1 MNSSIF
7 DIFKIGIGPSSSH
20 TVGPMIISNKFVSL
34 IKKKNLLLKI
44 TRIEI
49 TLFGSLAAT
58 GLGHASD
65 IAVLLGFT
73 GSSPKNID
81 TTLMNEEFTN
91 IKENKKLKLLDNIEI
106 DFDYEKDLI
115 FKLEFLEYH
124 SNAISF
130 TAFEND
136 DKVLEK
142 TYYSVGGGLVLSEDE
157 IKDEKQIK
165 DEGSKIPYKFSSA
178 KELILLCKSNNLKI
192 SELIMENEKAL
203 RSEEEIKEKLKEIWS
218 VMQTS
223 VQNGCSREGLMP
235 GRLKVPRRAK
245 KLYEK
250 LSSKANFSMIDPLE
264 VMDWIDLYAL
274 AVNEENACG
283 GRVVTAPTNGAAGII
298 PAVIHYMNRFINK
311 NLSEFDID
319 AINSFLLTA
328 GAIGMLYQ
336 KNASISGADVGCQGE
351 VGVACSMA
359 AGALAEAMG
368 GDVDKVE
375 NAAEI
380 GMEHN
385 LGLTCDPIGG
395 FVQIPCIER
404 NAMASMKAVNAA
416 RMSINGDGK
425 HHVSLDSV
433 IKTMFETGKDM
444 MNKYKE
450 TSLGGLA
457 VNAVEC

>member
-20 TVGPMIISNKFVSL
+20 TVGPMIIANKFVSL
-34 IKKKNLLLKI
+34 LKEKNFLAKIKKL
-44 TRIEI
+44 EI
-49 TLFGSLAAT
+49 TLYGSLAAT
-58 GLGHASD
+58 GLGHSSD
-65 IAVLLGFT
+65 VAVLLGFT
-73 GSSPKNID
+73 GKTPQNID
-81 TTLMNEEFTN
+81 TDFMNIEMSN
-91 IKENKKLKLLDNIEI
+91 IKKNKKLKLLDNFEI

-115 FKLEFLEYH
+115 LKLEFLEFH
-124 SNAISF
+124 SNAIKF
-130 TAFEND
+130 KAFKKEGFL
-136 DKVLEK
+136 LEK
-142 TYYSVGGGLVLSEDE
+142 TYYSIGGGFVLSEDE
-157 IKDEKQIK
+157 IHKEVKNS
-165 DEGSKIPYKFSSA
+165 ETSIPYSFNSS
-178 KELILLCKSNNLKI
+178 KELISLCKKNNLKI
-192 SELIMENEKAL
+192 SELVMENEKVL
-203 RSEEEIKEKLKEIWS
+203 RSEEEIKAKLKEIWE
-218 VMQTS
+218 VMQAS
-223 VQNGCSREGLMP
+223 VKNGCENEGLMP

-250 LSSKANFSMIDPLE
+250 LSCKANFSMVDPLE

-298 PAVIHYMNRFINK
+298 PAVIHYMNRFLNK
-311 NLSEFDID
+311 NLEEFDMEE
-319 AINSFLLTA
+319 INSFLLTA

-359 AGALAEAMG
+359 AGALAELMG
-368 GDVDKVE
+368 ADVDKVE

-395 FVQIPCIER
+395 YVQIPCIER

-416 RMSINGDGK
+416 RMAINGDGK
-425 HHVSLDSV
+425 HFVSLDSV
-433 IKTMFETGKDM
+433 IKTMFITGKDM

>member
-1 MNSSIF
+1 MKASIF

-20 TVGPMIISNKFVSL
+20 TVGPMVISNQFSS
-34 IKKKNLLLKI
+34 LLKTKKYLNKI
-44 TRIEI
+44 NKLSIV
-49 TLFGSLAAT
+49 LYGSLAAT

-65 IAVLLGFT
+65 VAVLLGLCGKT
-73 GSSPKNID
+73 PQNVD
-81 TTLMNEEFTN
+81 TDMMNEEVIN
-91 IKENKKLKLLDNIEI
+91 IKKNKRLRLLDGVSI
-106 DFDYEKDLI
+106 DFDYDKDLI
-115 FKLEFLEYH
+115 MKMEFLPFH
-124 SNAISF
+124 SNAITF
-130 TAFEND
+130 YAYED
-136 DKVLEK
+136 GKLLIEK
-142 TYYSVGGGLVLSEDE
+142 TYYSIGGGFVLCEDE
-157 IKDEKQIK
+157 INKKED
-165 DEGSKIPYKFSSA
+165 DNSVNIPYEFNSS
-178 KELILLCKSNNLKI
+178 KELISLCKKHSLSI
-192 SELIMENEKAL
+192 SELILENEKAY
-203 RSEEEIKEKLKEIWS
+203 RSEEEINIKLKEIWN
-218 VMQTS
+218 VMEKC
-223 VQNGCSREGLMP
+223 VEDGCKHDGLMP

-250 LSSKANFSMIDPLE
+250 LSKKANFSMIDPLE

-283 GRVVTAPTNGAAGII
+283 GRVVTAPTNGAAGIV
-298 PAVIHYMNRFINK
+298 PAVMHYMNRFINK
-311 NLSEFDID
+311 NLDEYDMK
-319 AINSFLLTA
+319 AINKFLLTA

-368 GDVDKVE
+368 GNVDKVE

-395 FVQIPCIER
+395 YVQIPCIER

-416 RMSINGDGK
+416 RMAINGDGK

-444 MNKYKE
+444 MHKYKE

>member
-1 MNSSIF
+1 MKSSIF

-20 TVGPMIISNKFVSL
+20 TVGPMIISNNF
-34 IKKKNLLLKI
+34 INLLKEKDLLKKI
-44 TRIEI
+44 NRIEI
-49 TLFGSLAAT
+49 ILYGSLAAT

-65 IAVLLGFT
+65 KAVLLGLSGKT
-73 GSSPKNID
+73 PQNID
-81 TTLMNEEFTN
+81 TNSMDIEVDN
-91 IKENKKLKLLDNIEI
+91 IKKNKRVNLIDNIQI
-106 DFDYEKDLI
+106 DFDYDKDLVL
-115 FKLEFLEYH
+115 KMEFLPYH
-124 SNAISF
+124 SNAIKF
-130 TAFEND
+130 FVYD
-136 DKVLEK
+136 DEK
-142 TYYSVGGGLVLSEDE
+142 KEIFNKTFYSIGGGFVLSEDDINTTV
-157 IKDEKQIK
+157 IKNDVKV
-165 DEGSKIPYKFSSA
+165 PYEFKNA
-178 KELILLCKSNNLKI
+178 KELIDLCKKHSLKV
-192 SELIMENEKAL
+192 SELIMENEKTY
-203 RSEEEIKEKLKEIWS
+203 RSEKEIKDKLKEIWT
-218 VMQTS
+218 VMETC
-223 VQNGCSREGLMP
+223 VTEGCKHEGLMP

-245 KLYEK
+245 KLYDK
-250 LSSKANFSMIDPLE
+250 LSNKANFSMVDPLE

-298 PAVIHYMNRFINK
+298 PAVLHYMNRFLNK
-311 NLSEFDID
+311 NLSAYNID
-319 AINSFLLTA
+319 DINSFLLTA

-359 AGALAEAMG
+359 AGALAELMG
-368 GDVDKVE
+368 GCVDQVE

-395 FVQIPCIER
+395 YVQIPCIER

-416 RMSINGDGK
+416 RMAINGDGK